1 MATQGLN
8 KDYVTNKV
16 YISSQI
22 MTTAEAKAAEL
33 TTLVQ
38 DIAAF
43 GIFRSIDE
51 AVQLEVPSGTFVLVD
66 KSGGDLSDVVVAVV
80 PAVFNGK
87 KPTEF

>member
-51 AVQLEVPSGTFVLVD
+51 AVAEVPSGTFVLVD
-66 KSGGDLSDVVVAVV
+66 ASGGDLSDVVVMVV
-80 PAVFNGK
+80 PAIF
-87 KPTEF
+87 